1 MYNQNKR
8 KSIRLKEYDY
18 TKEGIYF
25 ITICIKNRQQLLG
38 EIINNQIQLN
48 KKGRIIEKELINT
61 INKLKYCNIKI
72 YQIMPDHIHFI
83 LEIKNE
89 NIIKL
94 GDVVRYYKGRT
105 SSKTKIYWQR
115 NYYEHIIRNEK
126 EYNKIYEYI
135 INNPSNWCKD
145 NK

>member
-38 EIINNQIQLN
+38 KIINNQIQLN
-48 KKGRIIEKELINT
+48 QKGKIIEKELINT

-72 YQIMPDHIHFI
+72 CQIMPDHIH
-83 LEIKNE
+83 
-89 NIIKL
+89 
-94 GDVVRYYKGRT
+94 
-105 SSKTKIYWQR
+105 
-115 NYYEHIIRNEK
+115 
-126 EYNKIYEYI
+126 
-135 INNPSNWCKD
+135 
-145 NK
+145 

>member
-38 EIINNQIQLN
+38 KIINSQIQLN
-48 KKGRIIEKELINT
+48 QKGKIIEKELINT

-94 GDVVRYYKGRT
+94 GDIVRYYKGRT

-135 INNPSNWCKD
+135 INNPSNWWKD

>member
-25 ITICIKNRQQLLG
+25 ITICIRNRQQLLG
-38 EIINNQIQLN
+38 KIINSQIQLN
-48 KKGRIIEKELINT
+48 QKGKIIEKELINT

-89 NIIKL
+89 YIIKL
-94 GDVVRYYKGRT
+94 GDIVRYYKGRT
-105 SSKTKIYWQR
+105 SSKTKIHWQR

-135 INNPSNWCKD
+135 INNPSNWWKD